1 MHLNVGGCQA
11 QFILKKNSFH
21 RVVGCLFGKR
31 KWANMH
37 DHENDVRCSAG
48 SRFPKVAQK
57 CATPKTCDL
66 LKLFLDFCSSKECC
80 RKIVFRLMSFLWP
93 RSPLST
99 KSCLSAKRKTRVALV
114 QKTSHFY
121 WISSISV
128 TLPELNNHAE
138 SCIMTLLLWNYRTLW
153 G

>member
-1 MHLNVGGCQA
+1 MPSSIYLEEKLFSSRRGVPVW
-11 QFILKKNSFH
+11 KKKM
-21 RVVGCLFGKR
+21 GKHAR
-31 KWANMH
+31 PQ
-37 DHENDVRCSAG
+37 NDVRYSTG

-138 SCIMTLLLWNYRTLW
+138 SCIMTLLLWNYRTLR